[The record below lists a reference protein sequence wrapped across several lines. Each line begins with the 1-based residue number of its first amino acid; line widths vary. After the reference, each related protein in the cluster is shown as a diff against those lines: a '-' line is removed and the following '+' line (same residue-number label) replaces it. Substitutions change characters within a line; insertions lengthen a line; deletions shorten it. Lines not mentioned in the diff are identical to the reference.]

1 MKTSSCKAKGRK
13 LQKEIAEFIS
23 SVTGIECGKDCL
35 IQSREMGQS
44 GVDIKLIGEAVKLYP
59 FSIECKN
66 SETWALP
73 AAIKQAKANVKEG
86 TAWQIFLSKNR
97 FDTVM
102 VMDAETWFEVW
113 KELLESRKEKEYR
126 KGGINV

>member
-1 MKTSSCKAKGRK
+1 MKTASCKAKGRK

-23 SVTGIECGKDCL
+23 AVTGIECGKDCL

-66 SETWALP
+66 TETWSLP
-73 AAIKQAKANVKEG
+73 ATIKQVKANVKEG

-97 FDTVM
+97 FDPVM
-102 VMDAETWFEVW
+102 VMDAETWFEIW
-113 KELLESRKEKEYR
+113 QELLELRKLKAS
-126 KGGINV
+126 K